1 MKLANLKSVA
11 TTASAI
17 LFIGSLAVT
26 EAGINQRQ
34 RRQQRRIYQ
43 GAKSGQLTGKEF
55 NKLERG
61 EAKIERDEFKARSDG
76 NFTPKERAK
85 INRELNHESRQIY
98 KEKHDNQTATNPPL
112 TINQRE
118 NRQ

>member
-1 MKLANLKSVA
+1 MKLAILKSVV
-11 TTASAI
+11 TTASAM

-34 RRQQRRIYQ
+34 RRQQKRIYQ

-98 KEKHDNQTATNPPL
+98 KEKHDNQDTN
-112 TINQRE
+112 
-118 NRQ
+118 